1 MRAVIIRVH
10 FYDLKDKVKTTVE
23 TIEKNLLI
31 SSSKE
36 YQSRQKP

>member
-1 MRAVIIRVH
+1 MRAVIIRVI
-10 FYDLKDKVKTTVE
+10 FCDLKDKVKTTVK
-23 TIEKNLLI
+23 TIEKNQLN